1 MTSLTGQQIASE
13 GLSGWAYF
21 YDSLETRIDTPDFAA
36 GLALVAAIGATAEQ
50 AGHHPD
56 VNLRHTHVDVRLTRH
71 DEQGVTTRD
80 VQLARAIS
88 ALAADAG
95 LRPASGPV
103 SRLDIALDTPDRK
116 LVVPFWEA
124 VFGLVRDDDPDSG
137 SDLTDPAD
145 KLPTLWFQQSGDEEP
160 RQRWHHDLWIDPAE
174 VQPRID
180 AAIAAGGRL
189 VSDEQAPAYWILADP
204 EGNKICLCTWQNR
217 DDD

>member
-1 MTSLTGQQIASE
+1 MTTLTGRQIAGE
-13 GLSGWAYF
+13 GLTGWACF
-21 YDSLETRIDTPDFAA
+21 YDSLETQIATPDFAA
-36 GLALVAAIGATAEQ
+36 GLALVAAIGAAAEQ

-56 VNLRHTHVDVRLTRH
+56 VNLRYTYVDVRLTSH

-80 VQLARAIS
+80 VQLARTITAV
-88 ALAADAG
+88 AADAG

-103 SRLDIALDTPDRK
+103 SRLDIALDTPDRQR
-116 LVVPFWEA
+116 VMPFWEA
-124 VFGLVRDDDPDSG
+124 VFGLVRDDNPDSG

-160 RQRWHHDLWIDPAE
+160 RQRGHHDLWIDPAE

-204 EGNKICLCTWQNR
+204 EGNKICLCTWQDR